1 MSRRTLVNLV
11 FFMFVFFVM
20 CVWAVQNIVTIDA
33 IDKPYTV
40 TGEFAAASGILP
52 NAEVAYLG
60 VHYGRVTNVERKT
73 GAENC
78 GKLADAPVLGCVKM
92 TMKLEN
98 GKKDI
103 PKEGIARIFRKS
115 AIGEPYID
123 FNPPAGFDPTKAQAS
138 DFLRNGDNVPIDH
151 TQNPLEFSELL
162 RSAANLLSHIDAQKA
177 GSLIHELALALDGRG
192 DSLRK
197 LTVAADELS
206 ATFAAKTDVLNRLA
220 TNNTRLTHVLGDHA
234 NDFGQALTNLSL
246 LADSLRN
253 ANGDT
258 AVLLDQGSQL
268 MGQLADLV
276 DSQKSNVDCVL
287 HDLADVIDATST
299 PDRLAGL
306 TFLLENGKAGFD
318 LTVAALD
325 PDPNGAGPWARVNL
339 LADPSNPAPQY
350 VPAHELP
357 PILTVPPC
365 ASTVPASSGP
375 DFVPSQLAAQTTRTT
390 TAVELP
396 ATGGVTVIGLGA
408 VLLLAAAALRW
419 VRGAADDRS

>member
-1 MSRRTLVNLV
+1 MSRRTLINLT

-60 VHYGRVTNVERKT
+60 VHYGRVTAVERKT
-73 GAENC
+73 GSDNC
-78 GKLADAPVLGCVKM
+78 GTLAGAPVSGCVKM

-103 PKEGIARIFRKS
+103 PKNGIARIFRKS

-123 FNPPAGFDPTKAQAS
+123 FNPPAGFDPKAAQAS
-138 DFLRNGDNVPIDH
+138 DFLRSGDNVPIDH

-192 DSLRK
+192 DSLRQ
-197 LTVAADELS
+197 LTIAADDLS
-206 ATFAAKTDVLNRLA
+206 ATFAQKTDALNRLA
-220 TNNTRLTHVLGDHA
+220 TNNTKLTHVLGDHA
-234 NDFGQALTNLSL
+234 NDFGQAVTNLSL
-246 LADSLRN
+246 LADSLKN
-253 ANGDT
+253 ANGNT

-276 DSQKSNVDCVL
+276 DAQKSNVDCIL

-299 PDRLAGL
+299 PARLAG
-306 TFLLENGKAGFD
+306 TSYLLENGKSGFD
-318 LTVAALD
+318 LVVNSLD
-325 PDPNGAGPWARVNL
+325 YEADGPWARVNL
-339 LADPSNPAPQY
+339 LADPNNPAPQY
-350 VPAHELP
+350 VPPHQLP
-357 PILTVPPC
+357 AILAVPAC
-365 ASTVPASSGP
+365 TSTVPASSGP
-375 DFVPSQLAAQTTRTT
+375 AFVPSQLAAATTRTT
-390 TAVELP
+390 TSVELP

-419 VRGAADDRS
+419 VRGAADNRS

>member
-1 MSRRTLVNLV
+1 LINLV
-11 FFMFVFFVM
+11 FFVFVFLIM
-20 CVWAVQNIVTIDA
+20 CLWAVQNIVTIDA

-60 VHYGRVTNVERKT
+60 VHYGRVPSVERTT
-73 GAENC
+73 GADNC
-78 GKLADAPVLGCVKM
+78 GKLAGAPVLGCVKM

-123 FNPPAGFDPTKAQAS
+123 FNPPAGFDPSKAQPT

-162 RSAANLLSHIDAQKA
+162 RSAANLLSHVDAQKA
-177 GSLIHELALALDGRG
+177 GSLIHELALGLEGRG
-192 DSLRK
+192 DSLRQ

-206 ATFAAKTDVLNRLA
+206 ATFAQKTDVLDRLA
-220 TNNTRLTHVLGDHA
+220 TNNTKLTHVLGDHA
-234 NDFGQALTNLSL
+234 TDFGQALTNLSL

-253 ANGDT
+253 ANGNT
-258 AVLLDQGSQL
+258 AVLLDEGSQL

-276 DSQKSNVDCVL
+276 DSQKSNLDCIL
-287 HDLADVIDATST
+287 HDLAHVVEATST
-299 PDRLAGL
+299 PDRIAGDA
-306 TFLLENGKAGFD
+306 TLLEIGPAAFH
-318 LTVAALD
+318 LTVTALD

-339 LADPSNPAPQY
+339 LADPNNPAPQY
-350 VPAHELP
+350 VPPHELP
-357 PILTVPPC
+357 PILAVPPC
-365 ASTVPASSGP
+365 TSTVPASSGP
-375 DFVPSQLAAQTTRTT
+375 DFVPSQLAAATTRTT
-390 TAVELP
+390 TTVELP
-396 ATGGVTVIGLGA
+396 ATGGVTLVGLAA